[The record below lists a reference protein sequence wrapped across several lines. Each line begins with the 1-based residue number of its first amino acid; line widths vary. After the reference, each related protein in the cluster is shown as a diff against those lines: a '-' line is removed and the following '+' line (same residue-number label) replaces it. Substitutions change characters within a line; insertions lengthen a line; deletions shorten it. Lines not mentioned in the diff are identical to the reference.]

1 MNKVK
6 EISFSGLSGSYIK
19 NNIKHKFNLKQ
30 SNLVLEVIGIDN
42 TYKLDFYKNLTHK
55 YQKIKTIDEVQDV
68 FIDKISEDSEIILD
82 AKKIFNIKSVI
93 RGNGVDIY
101 PYIRIG
107 EIARVVIDK
116 MSGGLI
122 CIKNSKTNNNPRAVI
137 KAADKLI
144 VQNQHND
151 KIIRISSAK
160 NMTLSDSE
168 LDEKILISAEKADLT
183 FDKEFDILA

>member
-30 SNLVLEVIGIDN
+30 SNLVLEVIGVDN
-42 TYKLDFYKNLTHK
+42 TYQLDFYKNLTHK
-55 YQKIKTIDEVQDV
+55 YHKIKTIDEVQDV

-107 EIARVVIDK
+107 EVARVVIDK

-122 CIKNSKTNNNPRAVI
+122 RIKNSKTNNNPRAVI

-183 FDKEFDILA
+183 FDKEFDILT